1 MILSILLLSR
11 LHTGGDL
18 HPAFGWLIPVSFLGG
33 TGPAIAAGQV
43 LDKYGFSDFTGLGIT
58 AAAYGMLL
66 GLIGGIIMTHGDNS
80 GLVLPPRIAPIQA
93 MVIPVA
99 QHKPGVLDAANG
111 LLARLKAAGI
121 RAAMDDSD
129 QSMGWKAAQ
138 YEMKG
143 VPLRVEIGPKD
154 MEKNQCCICRRD
166 SGEKVFVSLDELE
179 ITVSQLLDAVHDGLY
194 QRAKKNLEDHTKVC
208 MTLDEVKEFMESEG
222 GFAKTMW
229 CGDLECELK
238 MKEQAGV
245 SSRCMPLQQEHV
257 SDVCV
262 CCGKPAKHSLLWGVA
277 Y

>member
-1 MILSILLLSR
+1 M
-11 LHTGGDL
+11 
-18 HPAFGWLIPVSFLGG
+18 
-33 TGPAIAAGQV
+33 V
-43 LDKYGFSDFTGLGIT
+43 LYCGIK
-58 AAAYGMLL
+58 
-66 GLIGGIIMTHGDNS
+66 HGDNS

-99 QHKPGVLDAANG
+99 MHKPGVLDAAAA
-111 LLARLKAAGI
+111 LLERLKAAGV
-121 RAAMDDSD
+121 RAQMDDSD

-179 ITVSQLLDAVHDGLY
+179 TRVQELLDSVHNGLY
-194 QRAKKNLEDHTKVC
+194 ERAKKNLEDHTKVC
-208 MTLDEVKEFMESEG
+208 HTLDEVKQFMDTEG

-229 CGDLECELK
+229 CGELDCELK

-245 SSRCMPLQQEHV
+245 TSRCMPLKQEKV
-257 SDVCV
+257 DDVCV
-262 CCGKPAKHSLLWGVA
+262 CCGKPAKHMIYWGVA